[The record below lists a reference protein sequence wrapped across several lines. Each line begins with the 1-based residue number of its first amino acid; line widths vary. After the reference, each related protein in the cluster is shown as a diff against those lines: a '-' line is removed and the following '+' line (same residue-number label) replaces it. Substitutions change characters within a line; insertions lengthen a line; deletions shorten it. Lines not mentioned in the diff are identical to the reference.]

1 MLSEASLY
9 SWEMLQVFGIMV
21 ALLIDVMGIAV
32 LLGGLIFKFVVF
44 LVGLCKGEGEK
55 GEQKE
60 GKQIEVAVVG
70 QKNHG
75 YNV

>member
-1 MLSEASLY
+1 
-9 SWEMLQVFGIMV
+9 MV
-21 ALLIDVMGIAV
+21 ALLVDVVGIAV

-70 QKNHG
+70 
-75 YNV
+75 